1 MKQLQFVLGAA
12 AMAASASS
20 FAQIGLLG
28 VTQTYPDVN
37 LSSTSNYLIW
47 DNTGYD
53 TNTGKLRLVT
63 KGTTLTEAAGGD
75 DDSQTYGS
83 FMLVIEANIERR
95 TQGTAVQGRFVSGT
109 VSIAAGPATP
119 GVQPQWSWT
128 GTLNDFGI
136 ASDGKSYDASW
147 TLNADTYLNM
157 PADMLDNPLYPNE
170 FTNGWL
176 AGHTGGIKINTN
188 NIGFA
193 NLGCATLDG
202 CLKSNDWIMGTGLN
216 DTNTNSTTAGTIGA
230 YLTTLGSTYNK
241 TGDYW
246 FNTTVSADVFVTPP
260 PVAPVPEMN
269 TIGLMA
275 LGMTALFPLVR
286 RRRQA

>member
-37 LSSTSNYLIW
+37 LSATSNYLIW
-47 DNTGYD
+47 DNNGGGTDTGI
-53 TNTGKLRLVT
+53 LRLVT
-63 KGTTLTEAAGGD
+63 RGSTLTEAAGGHQ
-75 DDSQTYGS
+75 DSQTYS
-83 FMLVIEANIERR
+83 NYTAVITANIRQR
-95 TQGTAVQGRFVSGT
+95 PTGDQGDFVSGT
-109 VSIAAGPATP
+109 VNIVMGPATP

-128 GTLNDFGI
+128 GALNDFGI
-136 ASDGKSYDASW
+136 SADGTAFDATW
-147 TLNADTYLNM
+147 TLAGDTYTNM
-157 PADMLDNPLYPNE
+157 PANMLDNPLYPDE

-176 AGHTGGIKINTN
+176 TGRTGGIKINTN
-188 NIGFA
+188 NVGFA
-193 NLGCATLDG
+193 NLGCATQNG
-202 CLKSNDWIMGTGLN
+202 CLRNSDWIMGTGLN

-230 YLTTLGSTYNK
+230 YLGALGSTYSK